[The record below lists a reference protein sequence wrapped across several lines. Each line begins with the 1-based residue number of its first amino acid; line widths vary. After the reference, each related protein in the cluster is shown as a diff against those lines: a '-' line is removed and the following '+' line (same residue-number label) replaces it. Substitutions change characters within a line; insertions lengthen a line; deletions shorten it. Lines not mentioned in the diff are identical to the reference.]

1 MAPAAAVVHCPK
13 VVPIVPLVSEVIMFQ
28 WGVWIVECKGVDGV
42 EEKGEECAVE
52 SEKVGEWDR

>member
-1 MAPAAAVVHCPK
+1 M
-13 VVPIVPLVSEVIMFQ
+13 
-28 WGVWIVECKGVDGV
+28 GVWIAECKGVGGA